1 MVNFSENGELGAA
14 AGSEPPET
22 AESLAALIEECQ
34 QYRDRL
40 VNDTVAAAKRA
51 KLPKSAVMQQLEPEL
66 AKLDGALAELKQ
78 RKADLEVG

>member
-1 MVNFSENGELGAA
+1 MTGSPESVDSAA
-14 AGSEPPET
+14 NDLPET
-22 AESLAALIEECQ
+22 VESLSEMIDECQ

>member
-1 MVNFSENGELGAA
+1 MADS
-14 AGSEPPET
+14 PET
-22 AESLAALIEECQ
+22 AGNSPEQMPETIESLTEMIDECQ

-51 KLPKSAVMQQLEPEL
+51 KLPKSAVMKQLEPEL

-78 RKADLEVG
+78 RKAALEAA